1 MLPVLKR
8 PTVRHD
14 DSRCL
19 TVYIAKGFAFECCFV
34 EAYTTAV
41 RVSAFFCTMNVF
53 SPTGDVVIRNGDEMI
68 LTDKNGRRFRKA
80 EHASSASAHV
90 SRKRLNFREPLV
102 LCLLLTQE
110 NK

>member
-1 MLPVLKR
+1 MILGASPFTSPKASRSSVVLLK
-8 PTVRHD
+8 
-14 DSRCL
+14 L
-19 TVYIAKGFAFECCFV
+19 ILLLFV
-34 EAYTTAV
+34 SL
-41 RVSAFFCTMNVF
+41 RFICTMNVF